1 MAGSGRDSVPGV
13 DMDDTDDDPAK
24 FWLLRSEAFDD
35 EQLRQ
40 PAWEAGALTWTVPMP
55 LPLPLLLPAISPPSD
70 RRQAEADAE
79 SGDLTAVGFR
89 DAAGSLPEGGFAPVF
104 MTSTQKGSLL
114 SPVTRP
120 RRLKLLIALPVGF
133 CRGSGLLAGGGS
145 RPFSGMFGGE
155 LKSKRSGRGLLD
167 PRR

>member
-40 PAWEAGALTWTVPMP
+40 SAWEAEALTWTVPMP
-55 LPLPLLLPAISPPSD
+55 LPLLLPLPAIFRPSD
-70 RRQAEADAE
+70 RRRAEADAE

-89 DAAGSLPEGGFAPVF
+89 DAAGSLAEGGFALEF
-104 MTSTQKGSLL
+104 MTSTQRGSLL
-114 SPVTRP
+114 PPDLV
-120 RRLKLLIALPVGF
+120 
-133 CRGSGLLAGGGS
+133 
-145 RPFSGMFGGE
+145 
-155 LKSKRSGRGLLD
+155 D
-167 PRR
+167 